1 MEAQGYSKAPRRLRQ
16 SGQSTSA
23 SELSLRWGFH
33 SFFFAQKGAPKNA
46 GTQCSGSG
54 GNTVLGRCEHTDGAT
69 ELLLKQEGVEVVG
82 EVHRGGQIAVEVRE
96 VHVHGP
102 LVEEAC
108 RGGGE
113 GRDSLTQG
121 CTRFLQISVHLRSV
135 RSHALVSFFLG
146 IERLE
151 HMCTRHDIASIVEQ
165 QLHVDIL
172 G

>member
-1 MEAQGYSKAPRRLRQ
+1 MASLTPNGSSGLQQSPPKAASKRAVYKRIRAFLEVGI
-16 SGQSTSA
+16 SF
-23 SELSLRWGFH
+23 L
-33 SFFFAQKGAPKNA
+33 FFFAQKGAPKNA

-96 VHVHGP
+96 VHIHGP

-113 GRDSLTQG
+113 GRLTDTG
-121 CTRFLQISVHLRSV
+121 MHKILTNISTPPFGEKSCFGL
-135 RSHALVSFFLG
+135 LLPG
-146 IERLE
+146 
-151 HMCTRHDIASIVEQ
+151 D
-165 QLHVDIL
+165 
-172 G
+172 

>member
-96 VHVHGP
+96 VHIHGP

-113 GRDSLTQG
+113 GRLTDTG
-121 CTRFLQISVHLRSV
+121 MHKILTNISTPPFGEKSCFGL
-135 RSHALVSFFLG
+135 LLPG
-146 IERLE
+146 
-151 HMCTRHDIASIVEQ
+151 D
-165 QLHVDIL
+165 
-172 G
+172 